1 MFSLALALTFGG
13 KEVILDAFLPFCPLQ
28 KGLKRAAFV
37 PRGGEEQRLLSKYRR
52 RCLDCVFFPPASWGG
67 YEAGSVYPSGG
78 RNYCLVVAIAGMGWR
93 MRTAARLTRLRPVG
107 WRTYFFLNLVAH
119 FLVQIG

>member
-37 PRGGEEQRLLSKYRR
+37 PRGGEEQRLLSKFRR
-52 RCLDCVFFPPASWGG
+52 RCLDCVLSRPLYGG
-67 YEAGSVYPSGG
+67 YKAGSVLSLGG
-78 RNYCLVVAIAGMGWR
+78 EE
-93 MRTAARLTRLRPVG
+93 
-107 WRTYFFLNLVAH
+107 
-119 FLVQIG
+119 